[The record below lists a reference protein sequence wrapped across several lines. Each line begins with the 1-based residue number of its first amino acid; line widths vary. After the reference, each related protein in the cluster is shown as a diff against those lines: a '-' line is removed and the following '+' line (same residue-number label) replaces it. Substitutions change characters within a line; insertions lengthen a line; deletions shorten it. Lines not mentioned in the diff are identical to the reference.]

1 MLKRLSSGSLAAAM
15 MLTLACPAGAAEPI
29 PIGLAMSL
37 SGWFAPIDASSI
49 RGATLAVEEINAK
62 GGVLGRPLS
71 VMQFDNKSDPQL
83 TADGA
88 TDLLSKGAK
97 MLLLPSDFDFGAAGA
112 YVAQQQ
118 GVIAFSGASDPKF
131 GVQGIGPLA
140 YSDST
145 AAQAQGSMLAEWG
158 FKQKG
163 WRTAY
168 VLLDNTISFTKSLC
182 GSFADRWKAIAGADA
197 LVGQDTFLNG
207 DASIAAQRTR
217 IASLPKKPDV
227 IMLCSYA
234 PGGPSAI
241 RQLRT
246 AGIDA
251 PIVTGES
258 MDGDYWIGNV
268 PDLSNFFVIDYG
280 SVYGDDSDPAVNAF
294 FARFKAKYGE
304 RADTS
309 YPLRAYSAVQAFA
322 IAAEKAKSVDG
333 DKVAA
338 VLDTFKDQP
347 LVAGPTTYT
356 PELHIQTTRPMAI
369 VSASGGKFSFVTR
382 VTTTNVDLKGY

>member
-1 MLKRLSSGSLAAAM
+1 MLKPIASCLMVTAALLASASAAR
-15 MLTLACPAGAAEPI
+15 AADPI

-37 SGWFAPIDASSI
+37 SGWFAPIDASTI
-49 RGATLAVEEINAK
+49 RGAKLAVDEINAK

-71 VMQFDNKSDPQL
+71 VLEFDNKSDPQL

-88 TDLLSKGAK
+88 TDLLSKGVK

-118 GVIAFSGASDPKF
+118 GIIAFSGASDPKF
-131 GVQGIGPLA
+131 GSQAIGSMA

-163 WRTAY
+163 WKTAY

-182 GSFADRWKAIAGADA
+182 GSFADRWKAVAGDDA
-197 LVGQDTFLNG
+197 LLGQDTFLNG
-207 DASIAAQRTR
+207 DASIASQRTR
-217 IASLPKKPDV
+217 IATLPAKPDV

-246 AGIDA
+246 AGIET
-251 PIVTGES
+251 PIITGES
-258 MDGDYWIGNV
+258 MDGDYWTGNV
-268 PDLSNFFVIDYG
+268 PDLSNFFVINFG
-280 SVYGDDSDPAVNAF
+280 SVYGDDSDAEINKF
-294 FARFKAKYGE
+294 FDRYKAKYGE

-309 YPLRAYSAVQAFA
+309 YPLRGYSAVQAFA
-322 IAAEKAKSVDG
+322 IAAGKAGSVDG
-333 DKVAA
+333 DKVSA
-338 VLDTFKDQP
+338 VLDTFKGQP
-347 LVAGPTTYT
+347 LVAGATTYT
-356 PELHIQTTRPMAI
+356 PELHIQTARPMAI
-369 VSASGGKFSFVTR
+369 LAATGGKFQFVTR
-382 VTTTNVDLKGY
+382 VTASEVNLKGY